1 MIEATAIVPMHNEA
15 LTCAS
20 VLHALLASERFVRV
34 IAVDDGSTDGSGE
47 IAKSTG
53 AEVLVLS
60 PNRGKGQAMR
70 RALDHVDTPW
80 VGFFDADLYG
90 FQPRHVDRFFDGAE
104 AGYDMICGF
113 RDRGRW
119 VTPLECLAPIVTG
132 ERLMKRS
139 FLDAIPE
146 SCWSGYKIET
156 GMNATV
162 DRLGGRTLLFVMDGV
177 IMRRKEEKVGFWRG
191 MMGEIKMWQKI
202 REAKEKLRCSS
213 GNAC

>member
-1 MIEATAIVPMHNEA
+1 VIDATAIVPMYNEA
-15 LTCAS
+15 ETCAP
-20 VLHALLASERFVRV
+20 VLRALLASGRFSRV
-34 IAVDDGSTDGSGE
+34 LAVDDGSKDGCSKV
-47 IAKSTG
+47 AAATG

-60 PNRGKGQAMR
+60 PNRGKGQAML
-70 RALDHVDTPW
+70 RALHHVDTPW

-90 FQPRHVDRFFDGAE
+90 FRPHHVDRFFDGAE

-119 VTPLECLAPIVTG
+119 ITPLECLAPIITG
-132 ERLMKRS
+132 ERLMRS
-139 FLDAIPE
+139 DFVAAIPP
-146 SCWSGYKIET
+146 SCWDGYKIET

-177 IMRRKEEKVGFWRG
+177 IMRRKEAKVGFWRG
-191 MMGEIKMWQKI
+191 MMGELKMWKSI
-202 REAKEKLRCSS
+202 REAKDKLRCTG